1 MHFKFIHEGAHQKNS
16 AAGGLQEV
24 FVSQRVRHL
33 MQIETLPLIDDVNHE
48 LIAGHLELELNL
60 LVPLLFISVADG
72 IDHALAHGHAD
83 LQAVVIVEARSSGH
97 ALDTYK
103 QGIYR
108 LRLGTNDMVFC
119 VDLLDSAE
127 SNIKPRDELQ
137 SRRMVEDVFEFSGPI
152 RSVQGAVLNRFA
164 EVPWRDLF
172 G

>member
-1 MHFKFIHEGAHQKNS
+1 EGAHQKNS

-97 ALDTYK
+97 ALRYALGKGHAVEQPLHDHFNAFGSICHNIDT
-103 QGIYR
+103 
-108 LRLGTNDMVFC
+108 
-119 VDLLDSAE
+119 
-127 SNIKPRDELQ
+127 
-137 SRRMVEDVFEFSGPI
+137 GPI
-152 RSVQGAVLNRFA
+152 G
-164 EVPWRDLF
+164 
-172 G
+172 